1 PGPPLGQYD
10 FAMAR
15 QAGASHIPRMGKRI
29 LAAIL
34 WFYAGWYL
42 GAILAD
48 AFGLLPILGPWLGAV
63 AAALFAGDPRGV
75 LWKRAAPATESAD
88 GSDDLADRLPAEPG
102 LGEVLAT
109 H

>member
-1 PGPPLGQYD
+1 
-10 FAMAR
+10 
-15 QAGASHIPRMGKRI
+15 MGKRI

-63 AAALFAGDPRGV
+63 AAALFAGDPRGII
-75 LWKRAAPATESAD
+75 WKRTQPEAEVAETP
-88 GSDDLADRLPAEPG
+88 DLSDRLPAEPG